1 MKILMV
7 CLGNICRSPLAE
19 GIMKAK
25 LPDYFVVDSAG
36 TIALHEGQAPDRRS
50 IITAGN
56 NGVDISNQ
64 KSRPITKSDLD
75 TFDLIYCMDLHNF
88 EDVISMSNGKAQ
100 RDKIKLLLQEAG
112 NHTTGEV
119 PDPYYGEMYDFEKV
133 FKLLDESCEVIAQ
146 KLLQKSIVLP

>member
-19 GIMKAK
+19 GIMKTK
-25 LPDYFVVDSAG
+25 LPENFVVDSAG
-36 TIALHEGQAPDRRS
+36 TIALHEGEEPDRRA

-64 KSRPITKSDLD
+64 RSRPISKADLD
-75 TFDLIYCMDLHNF
+75 HFDVIYCMDLHNF
-88 EDVISMSNGKAQ
+88 EDVISMATNEEQ
-100 RDKIKLLLQEAG
+100 RGKIKLLLQEAG

-119 PDPYYGEMYDFEKV
+119 PDPFYGDMYDFEKV
-133 FKLLDESCEVIAQ
+133 FELLDRSCGIVAE
-146 KLLQKSIVLP
+146 KLLQK